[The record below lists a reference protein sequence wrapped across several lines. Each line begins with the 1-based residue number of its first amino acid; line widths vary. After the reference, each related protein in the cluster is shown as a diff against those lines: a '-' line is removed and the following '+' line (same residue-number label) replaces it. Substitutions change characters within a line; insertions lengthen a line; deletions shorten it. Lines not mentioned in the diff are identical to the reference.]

1 MTQLETLNAR
11 LGQLNNLLD
20 AIDAAASKIYDQE
33 RMDLANVL
41 EKFFTAEEG
50 DIVDCSY
57 SSVNIR
63 KRGDNQS
70 NSFLTIYAD
79 DCWDEND
86 RRVYNKLYVNNYSFR
101 TDEMAEWI
109 VERFEKQ
116 AYYTRIA
123 VDFQDDILAEMNQI
137 TDAANQ
143 LVVEISK
150 PRKELRKEATQIQQ
164 EIKAIEKEARMKA
177 LMSEEGLEIKGVEKT
192 RYNGESTY
200 IEYPDLQ
207 VKFDWTL
214 RSIRGL
220 RIDKVSASGKSA
232 DITVKIKKQ
241 EWLPST
247 NEWIEKIAEEKVER
261 VRMDNIESFL
271 RYNSISI

>member
-192 RYNGESTY
+192 RYNGENTY

>member
-1 MTQLETLNAR
+1 MTQLEKLNER
-11 LGQLNNLLD
+11 LVKLNTLLD
-20 AIDAAASKIYDQE
+20 AIDAAASKVYDQE

-50 DIVDCSY
+50 DIVDCGY

-63 KRGDNQS
+63 RKGDDKFN
-70 NSFLTIYAD
+70 NFLTIYVD
-79 DCWDEND
+79 DNWNEND
-86 RRVYNKLYVNNYSFR
+86 TKTYTKLYINLSSFR

-116 AYYTRIA
+116 AHYSRIA

-150 PRKELRKEATQIQQ
+150 PRRELRKEATQIQT
-164 EIKAIEKEARMKA
+164 EIKAIEKEARLKA

-192 RYNGESTY
+192 RWNGEETY